1 MFAYAILRAIPNKV
15 LGVVSLFASILVLV
29 VFVLVNNYVSVMSK
43 LNKFLVFVFIFVL
56 VVLSWLGQCLV
67 EDPFVFLSMVF
78 SFLYFFV
85 IFLLFLVY
93 YFVGRVFM

>member
-93 YFVGRVFM
+93 YFAGRVFM

>member
-29 VFVLVNNYVSVMSK
+29 VFVLVDNYVSVMSK